1 LFAASNTDPY
11 DTTRI
16 FHAMDR
22 ARNGEDITIVTIGG
36 SITAGTA
43 ASTIDNR
50 WTNIITEWWQ
60 STFPESTVI
69 LKNMGIGGT
78 GSDIGTHRMQE
89 DVLDFDP
96 DFIVVEFAVNDGSPN
111 VQSEK
116 MMEGLIRQALEDE
129 NLPGVMML
137 LLMQQSGATAQAS
150 HKLVG
155 NYYDVPMVSFAD
167 SIQVRVDR
175 DGILLSDV
183 FNDPVHPNDLGMQYI
198 ADFIIE
204 ELTLIY
210 NALPT
215 EGEVPDIPATIPD
228 VRLTDTYAH
237 CYMYTVN
244 SLVPL
249 TNDGWYVD
257 GNKWKAEEEDNEIS
271 FTVDGNA
278 ISILYTRHNTDNRG
292 QVDIWVD
299 EMAPKTLDAYW
310 TETWGPG
317 IVFGLIE
324 EDLPDGEHTLHIRVN
339 GNNTGGGT
347 EHYFEILNVNKAGNW
362 EGIAPISNAGA
373 NAKTVIGNAV
383 VLDGSESFDPDN
395 ETIDSYSWSV
405 VSAPAGNTD
414 DIDDPGLAVTSITPN
429 TAGLYTIG
437 LVVSDGIYSSVQDTK
452 TINVKA
458 TNSAPVAIAGNDTTM
473 TTGKYHFLNGLNSYD
488 PDGDGILYSWSIIS
502 QPVGEDPKF
511 YLTDTPEPRIFFNET
526 GEYVVELEVNDSIVS
541 NADQI
546 TITAVILTAINNVN
560 NPDYKFVCSPN
571 PVTNAIAISYFLP
584 LQQQVTIALHA
595 LDGRQLVKVYNENQ
609 QQGEHS
615 FEINLSDYSLPNG
628 IYLLRLNTDYG
639 SNTSKI
645 VIL

>member
-1 LFAASNTDPY
+1 MKRFKQYVILCTTIIFFLLIHNQSSLFAASNTDPY

-204 ELTLIY
+204 ELTLI
-210 NALPT
+210 
-215 EGEVPDIPATIPD
+215 
-228 VRLTDTYAH
+228 
-237 CYMYTVN
+237 
-244 SLVPL
+244 
-249 TNDGWYVD
+249 
-257 GNKWKAEEEDNEIS
+257 
-271 FTVDGNA
+271 
-278 ISILYTRHNTDNRG
+278 
-292 QVDIWVD
+292 
-299 EMAPKTLDAYW
+299 
-310 TETWGPG
+310 
-317 IVFGLIE
+317 
-324 EDLPDGEHTLHIRVN
+324 
-339 GNNTGGGT
+339 
-347 EHYFEILNVNKAGNW
+347 
-362 EGIAPISNAGA
+362 
-373 NAKTVIGNAV
+373 
-383 VLDGSESFDPDN
+383 
-395 ETIDSYSWSV
+395 
-405 VSAPAGNTD
+405 
-414 DIDDPGLAVTSITPN
+414 
-429 TAGLYTIG
+429 
-437 LVVSDGIYSSVQDTK
+437 
-452 TINVKA
+452 
-458 TNSAPVAIAGNDTTM
+458 
-473 TTGKYHFLNGLNSYD
+473 
-488 PDGDGILYSWSIIS
+488 
-502 QPVGEDPKF
+502 
-511 YLTDTPEPRIFFNET
+511 
-526 GEYVVELEVNDSIVS
+526 
-541 NADQI
+541 
-546 TITAVILTAINNVN
+546 
-560 NPDYKFVCSPN
+560 
-571 PVTNAIAISYFLP
+571 
-584 LQQQVTIALHA
+584 
-595 LDGRQLVKVYNENQ
+595 
-609 QQGEHS
+609 
-615 FEINLSDYSLPNG
+615 
-628 IYLLRLNTDYG
+628 
-639 SNTSKI
+639 
-645 VIL
+645 